1 MDKTSYALGMNIA
14 QNLMQSGVK
23 KLAVEDF
30 AAGFKAVMEGEVTL
44 VSPEEAGKLLEDYF
58 NELSAAQAAENAEI
72 AEAMKKEGEEF
83 LAENAGK
90 PGVVTL
96 KSGLQYKVLKAGN
109 GRKPGRT
116 DKVRC
121 HYEGSFVNGMVF
133 DSSYNRGEPAVFGVN
148 QVIAGWTEA
157 LQLMA
162 EGSEWELYI
171 PYNLAYGEAGAHGA
185 IPPCAALIF
194 KVELIAVL

>member
-1 MDKTSYALGMNIA
+1 MNIA